1 MKALAQFAMSGRR
14 QAILA
19 ALILGLLPV
28 FNFLSA
34 PVVALVALRHGPGE
48 AITVLLWAVLPAIG
62 WFALGDVMPLLTLLG
77 ITVLAL
83 ILRRTG
89 SWEITLLVSIGVGIG
104 ALLGLS
110 LQTQMLSLLEA
121 QFTQAMEQVMNSPEL
136 QGQLVMPDAEQLH
149 RLLVMFFAVSVAF
162 MTVTLLMLA
171 RSWQASLYNPGG
183 FREEFHRLR
192 LGWRSSAVLF
202 VLFVLADMG
211 PPQLQQ
217 LALFFMLPLLMTGVA
232 LVHGL
237 VGRRKLPVS
246 VLVVFY
252 MVLMFPVMLQL
263 LVLAALADSWF
274 DFRSKVPA
282 RD

>member
-48 AITVLLWAVLPAIG
+48 AIAVLLWAVLPAIG

-89 SWEITLLVSIGVGIG
+89 SWEITLLASIGVGIG

-110 LQTQMLSLLEA
+110 LQTEMLSLLEA

-136 QGQLVMPDAEQLH
+136 QGQLVLPDAEQLH
-149 RLLVMFFAVSVAF
+149 RLLVTFFAVSVAF

-217 LALFFMLPLLMTGVA
+217 LALFFMLPLLITGVA

-252 MVLMFPVMLQL
+252 LVLMFPAMLQL

>member
-34 PVVALVALRHGPGE
+34 PVVALVALRHGSRE
-48 AITVLLWAVLPAIG
+48 AVTVLLWAVLPAIG

-89 SWEITLLVSIGVGIG
+89 SWEITLLASIGVGIG

-110 LQTQMLSLLEA
+110 LQTEMLSLLEA

-136 QGQLVMPDAEQLH
+136 QGQLVLPDAEQLH
-149 RLLVMFFAVSVAF
+149 RLLVTFFAVSVAF

-217 LALFFMLPLLMTGVA
+217 LALFFMLPLLITGVA

-252 MVLMFPVMLQL
+252 LVLMFPAMLQL